1 MARMRESRLDL
12 FSGCQ
17 QIPDPRLV
25 AIKIA
30 NHFQI
35 IDDPL
40 IVAFLC
46 RGGKNIVFSVWI
58 IGQIKKKAARRRIVG
73 GIKIAAILSQQ
84 AIHCYLIGSQ
94 EDLTAMITGQFLLC
108 AGKQWM
114 PYMCKAISQANDD
127 IRSFGR

>member
-12 FSGCQ
+12 FSRCQ

-25 AIKIA
+25 AIEIA

-46 RGGKNIVFSVWI
+46 RGDKNIVFSVWI

-73 GIKIAAILSQQ
+73 GIKIAVPASRP
-84 AIHCYLIGSQ
+84 Y
-94 EDLTAMITGQFLLC
+94 TATSSEARKTSL
-108 AGKQWM
+108 
-114 PYMCKAISQANDD
+114 
-127 IRSFGR
+127 R